1 MKYKITCSCGHEIII
16 DVYGET
22 LKHEKKLLFYRDNE
36 CPDCLIRSLEK
47 QEFMKSLPSL
57 VGSDKQIRWALQLR
71 EKHIDLL
78 KRSYEESC
86 CNDELLWL
94 IFFVAKLTDASSFI
108 NAEMSDSS
116 ILGFYHFPPED
127 SHLLGG
133 G

>member
-22 LKHEKKLLFYRDNE
+22 LKHEKKLLYYRENE

-57 VGSDKQIRWALQLR
+57 AGSDKQVRWAMQLR

-78 KRSYEESC
+78 KRSYLESRG
-86 CNDELLWL
+86 NDQLLWL
-94 IFFVAKLTDASSFI
+94 MLFVTKLTEASSFI
-108 NAEMSDSS
+108 NAEMSGSS
-116 ILGFYHFPPED
+116 ILGFY
-127 SHLLGG
+127 SNLYRVKNIS
-133 G
+133 

>member
-1 MKYKITCSCGHEIII
+1 MKYKIICSCGHEIII

-22 LKHEKKLLFYRDNE
+22 LKHEKKLLFYRENE

-57 VGSDKQIRWALQLR
+57 VGSNKQIRWALQLR

-116 ILGFYHFPPED
+116 ILGFY
-127 SHLLGG
+127 SNLYRSKNIN
-133 G
+133 